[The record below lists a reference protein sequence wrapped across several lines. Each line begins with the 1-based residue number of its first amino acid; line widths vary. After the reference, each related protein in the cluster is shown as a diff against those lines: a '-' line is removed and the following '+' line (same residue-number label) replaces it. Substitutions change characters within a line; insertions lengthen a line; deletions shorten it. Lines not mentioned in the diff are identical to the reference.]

1 MVNCAKDCANG
12 LSGGASFKTISPVA
26 VSNGQNR
33 RHKKRPAIEQ
43 VVMVRI
49 YQSIFDYCKP
59 PVVSPVNE
67 TRVKENLL
75 LAV

>member
-59 PVVSPVNE
+59 PASGCCG
-67 TRVKENLL
+67 TGIARLGASGL
-75 LAV
+75 